1 MAQLHNHQ
9 LVGSDDMDWSTNHQP
24 VGPDGMTQSGLR
36 SNHADMFTP
45 ALVRMDYRRSV
56 YPTTVCMMTQ
66 NELNALLAASIQ
78 VTELP
83 NCKVA
88 FEKRTQRTWLHS
100 FTRVELAI
108 KDVMESTD
116 GWDVREMGDG
126 VLQIA

>member
-1 MAQLHNHQ
+1 MEQQ
-9 LVGSDDMDWSTNHQP
+9 VGSDDMVQL
-24 VGPDGMTQSGLR
+24 VGPGLSASGCMQPDAVK

-45 ALVRMDYRRSV
+45 ALVRMDLKRSV

-83 NCKVA
+83 NCKVV

-100 FTRVELAI
+100 FTRIELAI
-108 KDVMESTD
+108 KDVMESTV
-116 GWDVREMGDG
+116 WDVREMGDG

>member
-1 MAQLHNHQ
+1 MA
-9 LVGSDDMDWSTNHQP
+9 
-24 VGPDGMTQSGLR
+24 QSGLDL
-36 SNHADMFTP
+36 NHADMFIPT
-45 ALVRMDYRRSV
+45 LVRIDSKRSV

-66 NELNALLAASIQ
+66 HELNVLLAASIQ

-83 NCKVA
+83 NCKVV

-108 KDVMESTD
+108 KDVMESA